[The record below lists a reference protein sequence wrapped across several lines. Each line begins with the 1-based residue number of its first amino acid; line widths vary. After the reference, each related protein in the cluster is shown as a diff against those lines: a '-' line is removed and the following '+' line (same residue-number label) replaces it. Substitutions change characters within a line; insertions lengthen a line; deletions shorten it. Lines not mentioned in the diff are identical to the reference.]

1 MFQFCKR
8 LTDSARFQAFILG
21 VIVLTAVVVGLET
34 SPTLMRNYEA
44 LFLAFNSV
52 VQAIFVVEIVLRILA
67 HWPLIHRFFR
77 DGWNVF
83 DFLVIAG
90 SLLPSVGVF
99 ATVARV
105 ARLFRVARL
114 VSVAPDL
121 RLIVDTM
128 LRSIPAI
135 TNVVLLLVLLLYVY
149 AILGYHTFSDVDPD
163 RWGNLG
169 ASLMTLFKVLTQS
182 WWADI
187 HDTVEVTHA
196 WAWLYFGSFIF
207 IAVFVLINLFVAVIV
222 ENMQNAR
229 VERRAEEA
237 EAMGDDD
244 VRTLLAEM
252 RGTLDRIESTL
263 TRQTSTRAST

>member
-1 MFQFCKR
+1 VPETLKR
-8 LTDSARFQAFILG
+8 LTEGARFQTFILG
-21 VIVLTAVVVGLET
+21 VIILTAVVVGLET
-34 SPTLMRNYEA
+34 SPGLMQAYEA

-67 HWPLIHRFFR
+67 HWPRVHRFFR

-105 ARLFRVARL
+105 ARLLRVARL

-135 TNVVLLLVLLLYVY
+135 TNVVLLLALLLYVY
-149 AILGYHTFSDVDPD
+149 AILGYHTFADADPV
-163 RWGNLG
+163 RWGSLG
-169 ASLMTLFKVLTQS
+169 ASLMTLFKVLTLEG
-182 WWADI
+182 WVEL
-187 HDTVEVTHA
+187 HDTAETTHA
-196 WAWLYFGSFIF
+196 WSWLYFGSFIF
-207 IAVFVLINLFVAVIV
+207 VAVFVMINLFVAVIL

-229 VERRAEEA
+229 LERRVEEA
-237 EAMGDDD
+237 EAVGDDD
-244 VRTLLAEM
+244 VMALIADM

-263 TRQTSTRAST
+263 ARQAGTQSNP